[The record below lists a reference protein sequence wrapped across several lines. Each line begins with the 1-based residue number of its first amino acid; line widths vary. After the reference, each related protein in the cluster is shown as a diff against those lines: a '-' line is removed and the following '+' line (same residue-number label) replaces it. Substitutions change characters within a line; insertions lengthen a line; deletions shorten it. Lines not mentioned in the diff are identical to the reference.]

1 MLLAVI
7 TFASVGKILI
17 FLLTLSILVV
27 LHEYGHFIVAR
38 RNGVRVNEFAVG
50 MGPKVFG
57 WTSPRSGTLYSLRA
71 LPIGGYCAM
80 EGEDNKTSEAEQRRE
95 FIETGVATDGN
106 FQSKSTGARL
116 AIVLAG
122 PIANFILAYLIL
134 LVATFAFGAPSD
146 TAQPVVGQVVPASP
160 AQAAGFQPGD
170 RITSI
175 DGRAVATGQSLI
187 DTIHGSLGKHL
198 HITYVRGGASATV
211 AVVPAAICP
220 TDKSWG
226 CIGFSPLPT
235 YVRVGFLDSFAAAG
249 LSYINVIDAEIS
261 NLQAIAMHF
270 TTYASQIRG
279 PIGMGQTASA
289 LQDLGWGVYFNFAA
303 LISIALGIFNLLPL
317 PALDGGRAAFI
328 VAEMIRRKPVDPE
341 HEAYVHIAG
350 FAAIMLLMVVVAAHD
365 ILRIVNGG
373 GALN

>member
-7 TFASVGKILI
+7 SLASLGKILI

-27 LHEYGHFIVAR
+27 LHEYGHFLIAR

-50 MGPKVFG
+50 MGPKIYG
-57 WTSPRSGTLYSLRA
+57 WTSPRSGTLYSFRA

-106 FQSKSTGARL
+106 FQSKSTKARL

-146 TAQPVVGQVVPASP
+146 MSQPIVGTVLPASP
-160 AQAAGFQPGD
+160 AQLAGFQPGD
-170 RITSI
+170 RITAI
-175 DGRAVATGQSLI
+175 DGRAVTNGSTMI
-187 DTIHGSLGKHL
+187 DTIHTSLGKHL
-198 HITYVRGGASATV
+198 KITYVRGGTTTTV
-211 AVVPAAICP
+211 AVVPGALCP
-220 TDKSWG
+220 NKAWG
-226 CIGFSPLPT
+226 CIGFSPVPT
-235 YVRVGFLDSFAAAG
+235 YARVGFFESFAAAG
-249 LSYINVIDAEIS
+249 VSYVNVIDAEIQ

-350 FAAIMLLMVVVAAHD
+350 FAALMVLMLVVAAHD
-365 ILRIVNGG
+365 IFRIVSGG